1 MQLENL
7 FELIRTET
15 KENGVIIET
24 YKPKDQ
30 FDIFVD
36 AIDIETG
43 LIRKC
48 RVEFMT
54 KHIGIKMYKV
64 EMTQLDFTDEQ
75 NEILSKTIRNNL
87 PKKLKKQNA
96 LTYAS
101 IFDIEN
107 FDTFYASE
115 DHGLLIY
122 DAEEDKIKIMSPLEV
137 IQLQNEK
144 QLKITR
150 PENIFSIT
158 GRKLGGDPDLLR
170 YFFIKK
176 TKLYNAPYYN
186 SKSKLA
192 QKDSQKKTSIRDRL
206 MKFCSLI
213 PIEFVTVTETDEYN
227 YGYDFTVEG
236 FKTFMLADGLFVMDT
251 MVVYSILYTQHAAEK
266 GKTEYHYVMPRY
278 SYDIAWPIEYDS
290 LLGWYLFDTIMKEN

>member
-1 MQLENL
+1 MQLEDL
-7 FELIRTET
+7 FELIRAET
-15 KENGVIIET
+15 KENGVIVET

-54 KHIGIKMYKV
+54 KHIGIQMYKI
-64 EMTQLDFTDEQ
+64 EMTQFNTDDQTNPLQE
-75 NEILSKTIRNNL
+75 TIKKHL
-87 PKKLKKQNA
+87 PKRLRRRKE

-101 IFDIEN
+101 LFDIEG

-122 DAEEDKIKIMSPLEV
+122 DAQEDKIKIMSPVEL

-144 QLKITR
+144 QLKI
-150 PENIFSIT
+150 ENAEDIFSIT
-158 GRKLGGDPDLLR
+158 GRKLGGDPDILR

-176 TKLYNAPYYN
+176 TRMYNAPYYD

-192 QKDSQKKTSIRDRL
+192 QTESQKKATIRDRL
-206 MKFCSLI
+206 TRFCSLI
-213 PIEFVTVTETDEYN
+213 PIELVTITKTHEYN

-278 SYDIAWPIEYDS
+278 SYEIAWPVEYDS
-290 LLGWYLFDTIMKEN
+290 LLGWYLLDMAMRE